1 MPMVEGALAQNIF
14 IGRSVNCC
22 VKNHILA
29 TVRLVRVLNGKDVL
43 VLFAIEKFI
52 ISQQKIE

>member
-1 MPMVEGALAQNIF
+1 MVEGALEQNIF

-22 VKNHILA
+22 VKNHVLA
-29 TVRLVRVLNGKDVL
+29 TVKLVRVLNGKDVL

-52 ISQQKIE
+52 ISQQKKE